1 MSMISIRGTCFMR
14 KKVSS
19 LINGLKSEAIRN
31 PFETGNCSVSHRVES
46 PRLPVAAI
54 LSFLFFFFF
63 FFFLRNRFLDFAFTT
78 KMHVD
83 QRFPK
88 NKNKKCGPD
97 FLLMSLFQ
105 SFPQIGFRGEITV
118 NLFQ

>member
-54 LSFLFFFFF
+54 LSF
-63 FFFLRNRFLDFAFTT
+63 
-78 KMHVD
+78 
-83 QRFPK
+83 
-88 NKNKKCGPD
+88 
-97 FLLMSLFQ
+97 
-105 SFPQIGFRGEITV
+105 
-118 NLFQ
+118 